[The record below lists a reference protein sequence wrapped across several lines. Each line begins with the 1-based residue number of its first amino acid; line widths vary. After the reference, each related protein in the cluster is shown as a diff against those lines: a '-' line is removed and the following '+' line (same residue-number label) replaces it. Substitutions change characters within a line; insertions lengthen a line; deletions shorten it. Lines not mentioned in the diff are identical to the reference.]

1 MKLVVITPQS
11 RTVIDKVDKVSLP
24 GTKGRF
30 MVLRGHAPLVS
41 SMQKGVVMCDRQEFA
56 IEGGIVEVKK
66 EVITIITE

>member
-1 MKLVVITPQS
+1 MKLVMITPKE
-11 RTVIDKVDKVSLP
+11 RTIIDKVDKVTIP
-24 GTKGRF
+24 GTKGPF

-41 SMQKGVVMCDRQEFA
+41 SMQKGVVKCDRQEIA